1 MNLRTATA
9 LAAIAALLEL
19 SARLLGAFAPDVY
32 RELAATLHYV
42 FVFAPFAYLLF
53 FATLFFKQGEKKS

>member
-9 LAAIAALLEL
+9 LAAVAALLEL
-19 SARLLGAFAPDVY
+19 SAQMLGIFAPDVY
-32 RELAATLHYV
+32 HELSDSLRYV
-42 FVFAPFAYLLF
+42 FVFSPCAYLLF